1 MAQPGRSHWP
11 RAQVQQGPSGRQRRR
26 RQGVR
31 EGKCRRRPFDRRR
44 DHRRPARGRW
54 HVAAAAPHHPLSG
67 PARRGGRQARVS
79 GRRRSRTLPHTPV
92 ILAHGGAG
100 ARIVT
105 LAQLACLADALSR
118 GYTVLRR
125 GGHALD
131 AVETTTRFLESSGH
145 FNAGTGA
152 HLQLDGIRRMD
163 AALMEGR
170 TLKAGAVA
178 GIEAV
183 RHPISAARL
192 VMEKTAHVL
201 LIGPHA
207 TRFAR
212 HFKLDRQAGHHRRSA
227 QASARRNALREA
239 VTATGP
245 QRRMLHL
252 YKAIFSPLS
261 HGPLHS
267 EEQRA
272 PRRGQGEGE
281 TVGAVALDRR
291 GTLAAGTSTGGI
303 AYMLPGR
310 VGDSPLIGCG
320 IYADNEAGAVS
331 MTGLGE
337 SIIRIAVAKE
347 ITDRMALGAS
357 PTTATRLVLE
367 KLDRRIRK
375 VEGFGAAGALVLAP
389 DGHFAIRHTTP
400 RMCAGYWTGAGQPVV
415 ADRFR

>member
-1 MAQPGRSHWP
+1 VKG
-11 RAQVQQGPSGRQRRR
+11 
-26 RQGVR
+26 
-31 EGKCRRRPFDRRR
+31 
-44 DHRRPARGRW
+44 
-54 HVAAAAPHHPLSG
+54 L
-67 PARRGGRQARVS
+67 
-79 GRRRSRTLPHTPV
+79 

-100 ARIVT
+100 ARVVT
-105 LAQLACLADALSR
+105 PAQLACLADALSR
-118 GYTVLRR
+118 GYTVLQR
-125 GGHALD
+125 GGQALD
-131 AVETTTRFLESSGH
+131 AVEATTRLLEASGL
-145 FNAGTGA
+145 FNAGAGA
-152 HLQLDGIRRMD
+152 HLQLDGVRRMD

-192 VMEKTAHVL
+192 VLEKTAHVL

-291 GTLAAGTSTGGI
+291 GTLAASTSTGGI

-347 ITDRMALGAS
+347 ITDRMAMGAS

-375 VEGFGAAGALVLAP
+375 AEGFGAAGALVLAP

-400 RMCAGYWTGAGQPVV
+400 RMCAGYWTGTGQPVV
-415 ADRFR
+415 ADRFP

>member
-1 MAQPGRSHWP
+1 M
-11 RAQVQQGPSGRQRRR
+11 
-26 RQGVR
+26 
-31 EGKCRRRPFDRRR
+31 
-44 DHRRPARGRW
+44 RG
-54 HVAAAAPHHPLSG
+54 L
-67 PARRGGRQARVS
+67 
-79 GRRRSRTLPHTPV
+79 

-105 LAQLACLADALSR
+105 PAQLACLADALSH

-131 AVETTTRFLESSGH
+131 AVEATTRLLESSGL
-145 FNAGTGA
+145 FNAGAGA

-163 AALMEGR
+163 AAIMEGR

-183 RHPISAARL
+183 RHPITAARL

-201 LIGPHA
+201 LFGPHA

-212 HFKLDRQAGHHRRSA
+212 HFKLERQAANRRRSA
-227 QASARRNALREA
+227 RASARQNTSREA

-245 QRRMLHL
+245 QRRMLWL
-252 YKAIFSPLS
+252 YQKML
-261 HGPLHS
+261 
-267 EEQRA
+267 
-272 PRRGQGEGE
+272 GEE

-303 AYMLPGR
+303 AFMLPGR

-320 IYADNEAGAVS
+320 IYADDEAGAVS
-331 MTGLGE
+331 LTGLGE
-337 SIIRIAVAKE
+337 SITRIAAAKE
-347 ITDRMALGAS
+347 IADRMAVGAS

-367 KLDRRIRK
+367 KMDRRIRK

-389 DGHFAIRHTTP
+389 DGRFTIRHTTP
-400 RMCAGYWTGAGQPVV
+400 RMCAGYWAGTGRPVV
-415 ADRFR
+415 ADRFP

>member
-1 MAQPGRSHWP
+1 
-11 RAQVQQGPSGRQRRR
+11 
-26 RQGVR
+26 VR
-31 EGKCRRRPFDRRR
+31 G
-44 DHRRPARGRW
+44 
-54 HVAAAAPHHPLSG
+54 L
-67 PARRGGRQARVS
+67 
-79 GRRRSRTLPHTPV
+79 

-100 ARIVT
+100 ARLVT
-105 LAQLACLADALSR
+105 RAQLACLADALSS

-125 GGHALD
+125 GGNALD
-131 AVETTTRFLESSGH
+131 SVETTTRLLESSGL
-145 FNAGTGA
+145 FNAGSGA
-152 HLQLDGIRRMD
+152 HLQLDGVRRMD

-192 VMEKTAHVL
+192 VLEKTAHVL

-212 HFKLDRQAGHHRRSA
+212 HFKLERQVANHRRSA
-227 QASARRNALREA
+227 LASVRRNTAREA

-245 QRRMLHL
+245 QRRMLR
-252 YKAIFSPLS
+252 
-261 HGPLHS
+261 LHR
-267 EEQRA
+267 QMLGA
-272 PRRGQGEGE
+272 E

-303 AYMLPGR
+303 AFMLPGR

-320 IYADNEAGAVS
+320 IYADDEAGAVS

-347 ITDRMALGAS
+347 IVDRMAMGAS
-357 PTTATRLVLE
+357 PTAAAKLVLE

-375 VEGFGAAGALVLAP
+375 VEGFGAAGALALAP
-389 DGHFAIRHTTP
+389 DGRFTIRHTTP
-400 RMCAGYWTGAGQPVV
+400 RMCAGYWTGKGQPVV
-415 ADRFR
+415 ADRFP

>member
-1 MAQPGRSHWP
+1 MAQPGRSLRP
-11 RAQVQQGPSGRQRRR
+11 RPPVQQGPPGRERHRRQGLRAGRRR
-26 RQGVR
+26 RR
-31 EGKCRRRPFDRRR
+31 AFDRRR
-44 DHRRPARGRW
+44 DYRRPACSQW
-54 HVAAAAPHHPLSG
+54 HVAAASPHRPLSG
-67 PARRGGRQARVS
+67 PARLGGRQARVS
-79 GRRRSRTLPHTPV
+79 GLRRSRTLHHTPV

-100 ARIVT
+100 ARTVT
-105 LAQLACLADALSR
+105 PAQLACLADALSR
-118 GYTVLRR
+118 GYTMLRR

-131 AVETTTRFLESSGH
+131 AVESTTRLLESSGL

-152 HLQLDGIRRMD
+152 HLQLDGVRRMD

-212 HFKLDRQAGHHRRSA
+212 HFKLERQAANHRRSA
-227 QASARRNALREA
+227 RAAARRNTSREA

-245 QRRMLHL
+245 QRRMLRL
-252 YKAIFSPLS
+252 YRQML
-261 HGPLHS
+261 
-267 EEQRA
+267 
-272 PRRGQGEGE
+272 GEE

-303 AYMLPGR
+303 AFMLPGR

-337 SIIRIAVAKE
+337 SIIRIAV
-347 ITDRMALGAS
+347 DRKS
-357 PTTATRLVLE
+357 RTAWRWARAP
-367 KLDRRIRK
+367 RRRP
-375 VEGFGAAGALVLAP
+375 GWCW
-389 DGHFAIRHTTP
+389 RN
-400 RMCAGYWTGAGQPVV
+400 
-415 ADRFR
+415 

>member
-1 MAQPGRSHWP
+1 M
-11 RAQVQQGPSGRQRRR
+11 SG
-26 RQGVR
+26 
-31 EGKCRRRPFDRRR
+31 
-44 DHRRPARGRW
+44 
-54 HVAAAAPHHPLSG
+54 L
-67 PARRGGRQARVS
+67 
-79 GRRRSRTLPHTPV
+79 RRSRTPHHTPV

-100 ARIVT
+100 ARTVT
-105 LAQLACLADALSR
+105 PAQLACLADALSR
-118 GYTVLRR
+118 GYTMLHR

-131 AVETTTRFLESSGH
+131 AVESTTRLLESSGL

-152 HLQLDGIRRMD
+152 HLQLDGVRRMD

-192 VMEKTAHVL
+192 VLEKTAHVL

-212 HFKLDRQAGHHRRSA
+212 HFNMERQAANYRRSA
-227 QASARRNALREA
+227 RAAARGNTSREA

-245 QRRMLHL
+245 QRRMLRL
-252 YKAIFSPLS
+252 YRQMLGA
-261 HGPLHS
+261 
-267 EEQRA
+267 
-272 PRRGQGEGE
+272 E
-281 TVGAVALDRR
+281 TVGAVARDRQ

-303 AYMLPGR
+303 AFMLPGR

-337 SIIRIAVAKE
+337 SIIRITVAKE
-347 ITDRMALGAS
+347 IADRMAMGAS
-357 PTTATRLVLE
+357 PTAATKIVLE

-389 DGHFAIRHTTP
+389 DGRFAIRHTTP
-400 RMCAGYWTGAGQPVV
+400 RMCAGYCDGKGKPVV
-415 ADRFR
+415 ADRFP

>member
-1 MAQPGRSHWP
+1 
-11 RAQVQQGPSGRQRRR
+11 V
-26 RQGVR
+26 
-31 EGKCRRRPFDRRR
+31 KC
-44 DHRRPARGRW
+44 
-54 HVAAAAPHHPLSG
+54 L
-67 PARRGGRQARVS
+67 
-79 GRRRSRTLPHTPV
+79 

-105 LAQLACLADALSR
+105 PAQLACLVDALSR
-118 GYTVLRR
+118 GSAVLRR
-125 GGHALD
+125 GGQALD
-131 AVETTTRFLESSGH
+131 SVETTIRLLESSGL
-145 FNAGTGA
+145 FNAGPGA
-152 HLQLDGIRRMD
+152 HLQLDGVRRMD

-178 GIEAV
+178 GIEVV

-201 LIGPHA
+201 LSGPHA

-212 HFKLDRQAGHHRRSA
+212 HFKLERQAVNHRRSA
-227 QASARRNALREA
+227 LASARRNTSREA

-245 QRRMLHL
+245 QRQMLR
-252 YKAIFSPLS
+252 
-261 HGPLHS
+261 LHR
-267 EEQRA
+267 QMLGA
-272 PRRGQGEGE
+272 E

-303 AYMLPGR
+303 AFMLPGR

-320 IYADNEAGAVS
+320 IYVDDEAGAVS

-347 ITDRMALGAS
+347 IVDRMAMGAS
-357 PTTATRLVLE
+357 PMTAAKLVLE

-389 DGHFAIRHTTP
+389 DGRFAIRHTTP
-400 RMCAGYWTGAGQPVV
+400 RMCAGYWTGHGQPMV
-415 ADRFR
+415 ADRFSRINTSS